1 MDPETLYRQLGRLI
15 ETAPN
20 FNFMGDLAAEHL
32 QWIGRANV
40 LIKASGDISLQAE
53 FSIASGAMS
62 GPRRGEATKKAM
74 MVLYKVLADAELRA
88 PAGAQG
94 AFIPVGNSFD
104 AFAALTKVLS
114 AATRDILIVD
124 PYLDETVLTDFSG
137 AVPVGVGLRLLADQ
151 ASAKESLKPAATRWV
166 SQHPTK
172 SLEVRLA
179 APRML
184 HDRVILIDG
193 TAAWTLTQSIKDFA
207 KRSPAEIVRAED
219 TASLKN
225 AAYEDIWKNSSV
237 IV

>member
-137 AVPVGVGLRLLADQ
+137 AVPVGVGLRL
-151 ASAKESLKPAATRWV
+151 
-166 SQHPTK
+166 
-172 SLEVRLA
+172 A

-219 TASLKN
+219 TASLKI